1 MPTKL
6 LPEFPLTSHAPDSI
20 IAWSRHGTI
29 STRQFITEAY
39 ALSALLPPGQH
50 ILNLCKNRYHFMV
63 GLAASLI
70 SHKISLLPS
79 NHTAESIR
87 QMREIAADLFCLTDD
102 EPPDGLPTLSYPTR
116 HLSRLPHGDD
126 KQTFNIP
133 AFAGESIVAKIFT
146 SGSTGIP
153 VPHNKNWQSL
163 VLSARSAANRLAI
176 SASYGIVGTV
186 PPQHMYGLE
195 SIILLAW
202 HGNCHLWMENSFY
215 PADIVDAVKQSPS
228 PALLVTTPFH
238 LKTLLDSIT
247 EPINIQRVLC
257 ATAPLDIHLA
267 TRAEHILGTQL
278 HEIYGCTETGQ
289 LATRRTTQTTDWQL
303 FDGIQLYQHSPTD
316 QKQDA
321 HEQTVAIGG
330 HLPTAIAL
338 PDRLDILPNGFFRL
352 HGRHHDLINIAGKRH
367 SLSALTSQLL
377 SIPQVI
383 DGCFFLPDDT
393 PPHTLT
399 RLCAVVVAP
408 ALTHAA
414 ILHALRLRLDPAFLP
429 RPIIL
434 IDRLPRNATGKLPQ
448 QALMTLLEQYRAN
461 QNEPASQLRDELST
475 KQTAIQDA
483 MTTLT
488 VPDDHP
494 ALAGH
499 FPGNPILPG
508 VVLLDYLQQW
518 LITCQPH
525 AIHQFQLISVK
536 FLRPVTPGE
545 RLTLSLHTGDRQRY
559 RLQAQTDGQLVA
571 QADFQ
576 LMQQTMNTMNIAY
589 ANET

>member
-6 LPEFPLTSHAPDSI
+6 LPEFPLTSHAPDDI

-29 STRQFITEAY
+29 STRQFIAEAY
-39 ALSALLPPGQH
+39 ALSALLPSGRH

-87 QMREIAADLFCLTDD
+87 QMREMAADLFCLTDD
-102 EPPDGLPTLSYPTR
+102 EPPTNDLPTLTYPTH
-116 HLSRLPHGDD
+116 HLSRLQQDD
-126 KQTFNIP
+126 NKQTFNIP
-133 AFAGESIVAKIFT
+133 AFAGEHIVAKVFT

-153 VPHNKNWQSL
+153 VPHHKNWQSL
-163 VLSARSAANRLAI
+163 VLSAKSAANRLAI
-176 SASYGIVGTV
+176 SASHGIIGTV

-195 SIILLAW
+195 STILLVW
-202 HGNCHLWMENSFY
+202 HGNCHLWMENGFY

-238 LKTLLDSIT
+238 LKTLLDSMT
-247 EPINIQRVLC
+247 EPINIPRVLC
-257 ATAPLDIHLA
+257 ATAPLDSHLA

-289 LATRRTTQTTDWQL
+289 LATRRTTQTADWQV
-303 FDGIQLYQHSPTD
+303 FDGIQLYQQTFSPTD
-316 QKQDA
+316 QKQDT

-330 HLPTAIAL
+330 HLLAATTL

-352 HGRHHDLINIAGKRH
+352 HGRHHDLVNIAGKRH

-377 SIPQVI
+377 SIPQVV

-399 RLCAVVVAP
+399 RLCAAVVAP
-408 ALTHAA
+408 TLTHAA
-414 ILHALRLRLDPAFLP
+414 ILHALRSRLDPAFLP

-448 QALMTLLEQYRAN
+448 QSLMTLLKQYRTSRN
-461 QNEPASQLRDELST
+461 KPASQLRDASARKT
-475 KQTAIQDA
+475 
-483 MTTLT
+483 
-488 VPDDHP
+488 
-494 ALAGH
+494 GR
-499 FPGNPILPG
+499 
-508 VVLLDYLQQW
+508 
-518 LITCQPH
+518 H
-525 AIHQFQLISVK
+525 A
-536 FLRPVTPGE
+536 
-545 RLTLSLHTGDRQRY
+545 
-559 RLQAQTDGQLVA
+559 
-571 QADFQ
+571 
-576 LMQQTMNTMNIAY
+576 
-589 ANET
+589 